1 MPFGRDEIQKLI
13 PHRDPFLW
21 IDTVT
26 ELSPTRIVAEK
37 FLDPQLP
44 VFGGHYPAFPVF
56 PGVLLCEAAFQAG
69 AILIARHHS
78 VADGTVPVV
87 TRVNNVKFRRMVRPG
102 ETIRMEV
109 ELTEVVSSAFLL
121 TGKISVGD
129 EVAVRLEFTC
139 TAARVSQNP

>member
-1 MPFGRDEIQKLI
+1 MPLGRDDIEKLI

-21 IDTVT
+21 VDSVSEIT
-26 ELSPTRIVAEK
+26 ESTIVAEK

-44 VFGGHYPAFPVF
+44 VFGGHYPEFPVF

-69 AILIARHHS
+69 AILIAKNHP
-78 VADGTVPVV
+78 VVDGAVPVV

-102 ETIRMEV
+102 DTIRLEV

-121 TGKISVGD
+121 TGKISVGHD
-129 EVAVRLEFTC
+129 VAVRLEFTC
-139 TAARVSQNP
+139 TAARVS